1 MDLTMMISEL
11 RSERDDIDQSIC
23 NLTHNT
29 RPIARLRVPRPNWTP
44 RSESTASLRLL
55 LASQLR
61 VCRAAADLMMTKY
74 YAGELKRAFR
84 ESGAANRN
92 AKLRR
97 GEQF

>member
-1 MDLTMMISEL
+1 MDLAGTTSEL
-11 RSERDDIDQSIC
+11 RSEREDIDRSISR
-23 NLTHNT
+23 LTQNT
-29 RPIARLRVPRPNWTP
+29 PRVARLRVPRPNWTP
-44 RSESTASLRLL
+44 RSESTVSLRLL

-84 ESGAANRN
+84 ESSAANRK
-92 AKLRR
+92 ARLRR